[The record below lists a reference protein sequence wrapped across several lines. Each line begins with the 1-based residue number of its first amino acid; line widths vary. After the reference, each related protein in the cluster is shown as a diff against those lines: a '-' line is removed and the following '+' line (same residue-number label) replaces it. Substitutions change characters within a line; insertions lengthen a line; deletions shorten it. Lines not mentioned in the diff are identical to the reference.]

1 MCKVYYSS
9 PIGVIKI
16 EGSNQGIEVVEFID
30 KYDKIDTEEV
40 IDENTSLALK
50 ELEEYFNNKRKKFTV
65 KINMEGTEFQKK
77 VWQELLNIPY
87 GKVASYKRIAEIIGN
102 PKAARAVGNANNKN
116 KIAIIIPCH
125 RVIGSNNKLIGYAGG
140 INRKKYLLEL
150 ENIQL

>member
-1 MCKVYYSS
+1 MCKVYYPS

-16 EGSNQGIEVVEFID
+16 EGSNEGIEVVEFVD
-30 KYDKIDTEEV
+30 KYDKIEAEEV

-50 ELEEYFNNKRKKFTV
+50 ELEEYFDNKRKNFTV
-65 KINMEGTEFQKK
+65 KINMKGTKFQKK
-77 VWQELLNIPY
+77 VWRELLNIPY
-87 GKVASYKRIAEIIGN
+87 GKAVSYKRIAEAIGN

-116 KIAIIIPCH
+116 KMAIIIPCH
-125 RVIGSNNKLIGYAGG
+125 RVVGSNNKLIGYAGG